1 MGWSRPVG
9 LGGSRFYSTAEG
21 APRMEAVVGA
31 AMRAHVFDGRF
42 KTDRGMG
49 GEMPGQV
56 IVHMDSAQLSFC
68 QLLASDALGGRKVVH
83 VSRPS
88 MPLARCVHA
97 RVRVA
102 LSLCC
107 LCAAAAA
114 LLSPAGGSAG
124 ARSLDLLA
132 AALSCSGRCIRGG
145 CSP

>member
-1 MGWSRPVG
+1 
-9 LGGSRFYSTAEG
+9 
-21 APRMEAVVGA
+21 MEAVVGA

-83 VSRPS
+83 VSRPP
-88 MPLARCVHA
+88 MPRPGPLCVHVVSVLSELVLP
-97 RVRVA
+97 VRRRCCPAVAGRRISWCA
-102 LSLCC
+102 LS
-107 LCAAAAA
+107 
-114 LLSPAGGSAG
+114 GSAC
-124 ARSLDLLA
+124 A
-132 AALSCSGRCIRGG
+132 CSVVLRGIRGG

>member
-1 MGWSRPVG
+1 
-9 LGGSRFYSTAEG
+9 
-21 APRMEAVVGA
+21 MEAVVGA

-49 GEMPGQV
+49 GEMPEQV
-56 IVHMDSAQLSFC
+56 IVHIDSAQLSFC

-83 VSRPS
+83 VSRPADAP
-88 MPLARCVHA
+88 PLARCVHV
-97 RVRVA
+97 RVRAA
-102 LSLCC
+102 LSLWC

-145 CSP
+145 CPP

>member
-1 MGWSRPVG
+1 
-9 LGGSRFYSTAEG
+9 
-21 APRMEAVVGA
+21 MEAVVGA

-83 VSRPS
+83 VSRPPDAP
-88 MPLARCVHA
+88 PLARCVHV

-107 LCAAAAA
+107 LCV
-114 LLSPAGGSAG
+114 
-124 ARSLDLLA
+124 SL
-132 AALSCSGRCIRGG
+132 
-145 CSP
+145 